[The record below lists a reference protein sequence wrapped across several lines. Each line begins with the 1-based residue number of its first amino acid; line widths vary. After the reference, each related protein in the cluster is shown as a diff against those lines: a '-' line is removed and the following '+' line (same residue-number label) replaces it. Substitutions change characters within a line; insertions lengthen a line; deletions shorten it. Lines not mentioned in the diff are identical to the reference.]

1 MDIKT
6 IDLNFFSPETIASYL
21 LETAE
26 GPVLMETGPDTTF
39 GNLEAGLSR
48 LGYAPAD
55 VKHVFVTHIH
65 LDHSGA
71 AWRFAEAGSTVYVHP
86 RGAPHLVDPEKL
98 LKSATMIYGDRMD
111 ELWGRVRGMDG
122 DRVVALGDAESVS
135 IGGLEIKAFDTPGH
149 AGHHNAYLVRGV
161 LFTGDVAGCR
171 ISAGPVIPPTPP
183 PEINVEKWHASIDRI
198 REISP
203 DMLYPTHFGGFSD
216 VDAQLDALSDRL
228 DEWTRWVGERISA
241 GRTEEDM
248 KEEFRAYNREI
259 FDGQGADEELYAKYE
274 LSDPYWMNLG
284 GLARYWRKYRIS
296 DS

>member
-122 DRVVALGDAESVS
+122 DRVVTLGDAENVS

-248 KEEFRAYNREI
+248 KEEFRAYSREI

>member
-21 LETAE
+21 IETAE
-26 GPVLMETGPDTTF
+26 GPVLIETGPDTTF
-39 GNLEAGLSR
+39 GNLERGLSE

-55 VKHVFVTHIH
+55 VRHVFVTHIH
-65 LDHSGA
+65 LDHSGG
-71 AWRFAEAGSTVYVHP
+71 AWRFAETGSTVYVHP

-98 LKSATMIYGDRMD
+98 VKSATMIYGDRMD

-135 IGGLEIKAFDTPGH
+135 IGGLEIRAFDTPGH
-149 AGHHNAYLVRGV
+149 AGHHNAYLARGV

-171 ISAGPVIPPTPP
+171 ISSGPVIPPTPP
-183 PEINVEKWHASIDRI
+183 PEINVEKWYASIDRI

-241 GRTEEDM
+241 GRTEEDV
-248 KEEFRAYNREI
+248 KEEFRAYSREI
-259 FDGQGADEELYAKYE
+259 FEAEGAGEELYAKYE

-284 GLARYWRKYRIS
+284 GLARYWRKYRTS

>member
-21 LETAE
+21 IETAE
-26 GPVLMETGPDTTF
+26 GPVLIETGPDTTF
-39 GNLEAGLSR
+39 ENLKRGLSR

-55 VKHVFVTHIH
+55 VRHVFVTHIH
-65 LDHSGA
+65 LDHSGG
-71 AWRFAEAGSTVYVHP
+71 AWRFAEAGSTIYVHP

-98 LKSATMIYGDRMD
+98 VKSATMIYGDRMD
-111 ELWGRVRGMDG
+111 ELWGRVRGMDE
-122 DRVVALGDAESVS
+122 DRVVALGDGESVS
-135 IGGLEIKAFDTPGH
+135 VGGLEIKAFDTPGH

-171 ISAGPVIPPTPP
+171 ISTGPVVPPTPP
-183 PEINVEKWHASIDRI
+183 PEINVEKWRASIDRI

-228 DEWTRWVGERISA
+228 DEWTRWVGERISG

-248 KEEFRAYNREI
+248 KEEFRVNCREI
-259 FDGQGADEELYAKYE
+259 FDGEGAGEELYAKYE

-284 GLARYWRKYRIS
+284 GLARYWRKYRLS

>member
-248 KEEFRAYNREI
+248 KEEFRAYSREI

>member
-21 LETAE
+21 LETSE

-98 LKSATMIYGDRMD
+98 VKSATMIYGDRMD

-135 IGGLEIKAFDTPGH
+135 VGGLEIKAFDTPGH

-203 DMLYPTHFGGFSD
+203 DTLYPTHFGGFSD
-216 VDAQLDALSDRL
+216 VDAQLNALSDRL

-248 KEEFRAYNREI
+248 KEEFRAYSREI
-259 FDGQGADEELYAKYE
+259 FDGEGADEELYAKYE